1 VDGVAHGVPA
11 FNIGNAVVYRADVFE
26 ELGLTPPNTWD
37 EYLEVGRQLK
47 NNNLPVGQTL
57 GHTFGDAP
65 TFAYPLLWSY
75 GGQEV
80 DSSGK
85 VIINSEG
92 THKALA
98 FMRDFWEAACDPGGF
113 AWDDTS
119 NNRAFLGQTIG
130 TTLNGASIYFVAK
143 NTPDQYPGLA
153 EKLNH
158 FLNPEGPSGRFHFV
172 GPRTLSIMDY
182 SPNKEAAAEYIRW
195 TLQDDNF
202 DRFMTVNEGY
212 VQGVTPK
219 WEDHPIWQS
228 DPAITIYKDNP
239 RYGRTAGYAGPWN
252 RQSGE
257 AQEKYI
263 IVDMFARA
271 ARGED
276 PEEVAA
282 GAQGELENVYGA

>member
-1 VDGVAHGVPA
+1 VPL
-11 FNIGNAVVYRADVFE
+11 FNIGNAVVYRKDVFN

-37 EYLEVGRQLK
+37 DYLKVGQELK

-65 TFAYPLLWSY
+65 TFCYPLMWSY

-80 DSSGK
+80 DESGK
-85 VIINSEG
+85 VVINSEG

-98 FMRDFWEAACDPGGF
+98 FMKEFWEAACDPGGF

-130 TTLNGASIYFVAK
+130 ATLNGASIYFVAK
-143 NTPDQYPGLA
+143 NGPDQYPGFA
-153 EKLNH
+153 EKLDH
-158 FLNPEGPSGRFHFV
+158 FLNPEGPSGRYHFV
-172 GPRTLSIMDY
+172 QPRSLSIMQY
-182 SPNKEAAAEYIRW
+182 SANKEAAAEYIRW
-195 TLQDDNF
+195 SGKPENLDAF
-202 DRFMTVNEGY
+202 IAVNEGY
-212 VQGVTPK
+212 VQGLEPK
-219 WEDHPIWQS
+219 WETHPVWQS
-228 DPAITIYKDNP
+228 DPAIAIYATNP

-282 GAQGELENVYGA
+282 WAQSELENVYGA